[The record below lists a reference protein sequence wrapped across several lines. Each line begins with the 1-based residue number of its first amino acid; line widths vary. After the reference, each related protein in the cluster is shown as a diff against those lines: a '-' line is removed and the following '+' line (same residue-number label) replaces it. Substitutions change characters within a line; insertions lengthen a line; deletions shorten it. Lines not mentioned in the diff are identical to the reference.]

1 MKMNWGYKIVFAYVF
16 FVIFIAVIATK
27 AMRSN
32 IDLVEKDYYQK
43 EMVFQDQIGRVNNA
57 KAIDAQLKFDYYSGS
72 KTAELE
78 FPKNH
83 FKSGT
88 VVLYRPSDA
97 KKDQKI
103 DLKSN
108 GSVTSF
114 TIPLSKLSTGLWKA
128 KILWTDGKKEFYKE
142 MDVVI

>member
-1 MKMNWGYKIVFAYVF
+1 M
-16 FVIFIAVIATK
+16 
-27 AMRSN
+27 
-32 IDLVEKDYYQK
+32 
-43 EMVFQDQIGRVNNA
+43 
-57 KAIDAQLKFDYYSGS
+57 
-72 KTAELE
+72 
-78 FPKNH
+78 
-83 FKSGT
+83 
-88 VVLYRPSDA
+88 LYRPSDA